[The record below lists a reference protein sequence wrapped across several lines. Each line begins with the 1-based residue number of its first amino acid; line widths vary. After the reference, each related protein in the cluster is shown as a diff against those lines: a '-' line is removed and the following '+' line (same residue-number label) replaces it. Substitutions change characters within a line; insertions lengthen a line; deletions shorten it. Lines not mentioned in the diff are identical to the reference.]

1 MKHRTMLAALSCAA
15 AVLAGPARAADESS
29 AKGNAT
35 LEEARQHAAKAKVHY
50 DLGEFEK
57 AAEEYILVYRLRPL
71 PALLFNIAQSY
82 RQGGQYEKAKQF
94 YKAYLREAS
103 DPKNKSA
110 IEKAIREI
118 DELLAKEK
126 RAREVPPKGV
136 AQAPVSGGT
145 GASAAVSPAAAPQVA
160 PAPAPQGPER
170 VAVADPTKT
179 STAAPAAGGSAAG
192 PAAAVQ
198 APLAPVRPPVPIEA
212 VSSSVQPSRGRSRTY
227 AYISAGAAAV
237 FIGAGLAFAA
247 KASKFEDELN
257 ARPHPQ
263 ATIDDL
269 SSTAKSSRTLAA
281 ICMGAGVV
289 AAVGAGLF
297 YFLPTGDGVA
307 VQGRF

>member
-1 MKHRTMLAALSCAA
+1 VKHRTMLAALSCAA
-15 AVLAGPARAADESS
+15 AVLAGPARAAEESS
-29 AKGNAT
+29 AKGSAT

-82 RQGGQYEKAKQF
+82 RQGGQYEKARQF
-94 YKAYLREAS
+94 YKAYLREANDS
-103 DPKNKSA
+103 KNKSA

-136 AQAPVSGGT
+136 AQTPPVSGGAA
-145 GASAAVSPAAAPQVA
+145 ASAATAAPPLIAPQASAA
-160 PAPAPQGPER
+160 PAQGSER
-170 VAVADPTKT
+170 VAVADPAK
-179 STAAPAAGGSAAG
+179 SSGAVPAVAG
-192 PAAAVQ
+192 PAAQAAP
-198 APLAPVRPPVPIEA
+198 APLRPPVPIEA

-237 FIGAGLAFAA
+237 FIGAGLAFAS

-269 SSTAKSSRTLAA
+269 SSSAKSSKTLAA

>member
-1 MKHRTMLAALSCAA
+1 VKHRTMLAALSCAA

-29 AKGNAT
+29 AKGSAT

-82 RQGGQYEKAKQF
+82 RQGGQYEKARQF
-94 YKAYLREAS
+94 YKAYLREANDS
-103 DPKNKSA
+103 KNKSA

-136 AQAPVSGGT
+136 AQTPPVSGGAA
-145 GASAAVSPAAAPQVA
+145 ASAATAPPLIAPQASSA
-160 PAPAPQGPER
+160 PAQGSER
-170 VAVADPTKT
+170 VAVADPAKGSGAMPAVAGPTAAQ
-179 STAAPAAGGSAAG
+179 AAPA
-192 PAAAVQ
+192 
-198 APLAPVRPPVPIEA
+198 PLRPPMPIEA

-237 FIGAGLAFAA
+237 FIGAGLAFAS
-247 KASKFEDELN
+247 KASKYEDELN

-269 SSTAKSSRTLAA
+269 SSTAKSSKTLAA
-281 ICMGAGVV
+281 ICMGAGVA